1 MSYHPPTIFCL
12 PSFPNQS
19 SQQIT
24 LPSLT
29 LTVLQES
36 GRLQY
41 FGFSSMDCGIVIRD
55 IGTRDSGGWTCRV
68 SATVAG
74 KHQVSADIVR
84 LFVGNNNHSSKS
96 CLLVNWLITRNIH
109 QVFIGCRV
117 ISGGI
122 ANLPSTMIWHTACQ
136 TWLVLYWHR
145 ASYPP
150 LNGDACNGP

>member
-1 MSYHPPTIFCL
+1 MWQEYASCEWETPYGRTVSFSDNHREEVPVMSYHPPTIFCL

-96 CLLVNWLITRNIH
+96 FLLVNRLITRNITKCLSA
-109 QVFIGCRV
+109 GE
-117 ISGGI
+117 
-122 ANLPSTMIWHTACQ
+122 
-136 TWLVLYWHR
+136 
-145 ASYPP
+145 
-150 LNGDACNGP
+150 